1 MNLFKTIVFGILSN
15 NLFLQSRIID
25 YILMS
30 LDIDN
35 LDSQLPNL
43 PQKKIG
49 VKKRLFS
56 EKFSIKYESRY
67 NYLKNWMKF
76 IIF

>member
-1 MNLFKTIVFGILSN
+1 MTTFKVGADETTIRT
-15 NLFLQSRIID
+15 RIID

-35 LDSQLPNL
+35 FKIYPR
-43 PQKKIG
+43 KKIG

-56 EKFSIKYESRY
+56 EKFSMKYESRH

-76 IIF
+76 IIS

>member
-1 MNLFKTIVFGILSN
+1 MNLFKIIMFGILSKS
-15 NLFLQSRIID
+15 LFLQSRIID

-35 LDSQLPNL
+35 LDSQLRNL